1 MTMFA
6 RRSDKEEQ
14 AARVARLYRRFG
26 GVIRARCRRILKN
39 PSLADDAVQ
48 EVFAAAFTHL
58 DRAADDRAALRWINR
73 ACMNHCLN
81 ELRAQG
87 RHAEP
92 MAELPERTGDHPEAR
107 LIDRDVARRVLADRS
122 PGRRAAALCYLE
134 GLVHR
139 EIAVKL
145 GVSRRTVLSRLNDFV
160 ERARWITAEVA

>member
-1 MTMFA
+1 MFA
-6 RRSDKEEQ
+6 RRTDKGEQ
-14 AARVARLYRRFG
+14 AARVAHLYRRFG
-26 GVIRARCRRILKN
+26 AVIRARCRRILKN
-39 PSLADDAVQ
+39 PALADDAVQ
-48 EVFAAAFTHL
+48 EVFASAFTHL

-73 ACMNHCLN
+73 ACLNHCLN
-81 ELRAQG
+81 LLRAQG

-92 MAELPERTGDHPEAR
+92 VADLPEGSTEHPEAR
-107 LIDRDVARRVLADRS
+107 LIDRDVARRVMADRS

-160 ERARWITAEVA
+160 ERARWLTAEAA